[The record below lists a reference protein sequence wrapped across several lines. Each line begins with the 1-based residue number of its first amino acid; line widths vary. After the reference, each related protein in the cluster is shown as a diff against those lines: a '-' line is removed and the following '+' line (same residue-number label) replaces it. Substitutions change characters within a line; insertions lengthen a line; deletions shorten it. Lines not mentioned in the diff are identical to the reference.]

1 MNLTSEDGMQESMF
15 PMFGWTTDDEG
26 YVTDGETRVKDTR
39 GEIIRP
45 EEIGGFVERY
55 GDTVPLRDRLVDYVD
70 QAKYERNKDEDHIC
84 KWE

>member
-1 MNLTSEDGMQESMF
+1 
-15 PMFGWTTDDEG
+15 MFGWTTDDEG

-55 GDTVPLRDRLVDYVD
+55 GDTVPLRDHFSDIVD